1 MKKFKGTK
9 YAHISTSYTPQLDAE
24 IAKLESA
31 VLNQQARLNEAILK
45 VKGWLAEDIDL
56 STWGE

>member
-9 YAHISTSYTPQLDAE
+9 YAHIGTSYTPQLDAE

-45 VKGWLAEDIDL
+45 VKGMLK
-56 STWGE
+56 S